1 MIKRTEYLERLI
13 RWRDKQ
19 VIKVITGIRRCGKST
34 LMEQFQDYL
43 TENDV
48 ERNQIISMNL
58 EDYAFEEL
66 LNPKKLHAYVL
77 ERMPKDKKAY
87 VFLDEVQNVP
97 DFQKVV
103 DSLFIRKNIDLYIT
117 GSNAYMLSGE
127 LATFLTG
134 RYIAIEMLPLS
145 FAEFVSWTGDRDNL
159 SRKYTQYL
167 ERSSFPYATEL
178 GDDFKTIDEYLRG
191 IYSTVILKDVVGRL
205 KSVDPMMLESLLRFL
220 FSSIGSR
227 LSIKKIA
234 DTLTSMGRKIDV
246 RTVERY
252 LSAFVDSYILYQAKR
267 YDVKGKQH
275 LKTLEKYYVA
285 DIGLRYMLLG
295 RQHLDT
301 GHVLENVVYLELI
314 RRGYDVFIGKVD
326 DMEVDFVAENSDGMV
341 YFQIAATVR
350 DKTTLEREL
359 RALRKINDNYP
370 KYLLTLDDDPD
381 ADFNGIRKKNALDW
395 LLERTPISMLS

>member
-1 MIKRTEYLERLI
+1 MMIKRTEYLERLI
-13 RWRDKQ
+13 SWRDKQ
-19 VIKVITGIRRCGKST
+19 IIKVITGIRRCGKST

-43 TENDV
+43 V
-48 ERNQIISMNL
+48 EDGIERDQIIAVNL
-58 EDYAFEEL
+58 EDYAFDEL
-66 LNPKKLHAYVL
+66 LDPKKLHAYVL
-77 ERMPKDKKAY
+77 DRIPEGKKAY

-97 DFQKVV
+97 DFQRVV
-103 DSLFIRKNIDLYIT
+103 DSLFIRKNVDLYIT

-127 LATFLTG
+127 LATLLTG
-134 RYIAIEMLPLS
+134 RYVTIEMLPLS
-145 FAEFVSWTGDRDNL
+145 FAEYVSWTGDRTDL
-159 SRKYTQYL
+159 SRKYAQYL

-178 GDDFKTIDEYLRG
+178 SGDLKAIDEYLRG
-191 IYSTVILKDVVGRL
+191 IYSTVVLKDVIGRL
-205 KSVDPMMLESLLRFL
+205 KSADPMMLESLLRFV

-227 LSIKKIA
+227 LSTKKIA

-252 LSAFVDSYILYQAKR
+252 LSAFMDSFILYQAKR

-295 RQHLDT
+295 RKQLDA
-301 GHVLENVVYLELI
+301 GHILENVVYLELI
-314 RRGYDVFIGKVD
+314 RRGYDVYVGKVD
-326 DMEVDFVAENSDGMV
+326 DTEVDFVAENSDGTV
-341 YFQIAATVR
+341 YFQVALTVR
-350 DKTTLEREL
+350 DESTLEREL
-359 RALRKINDNYP
+359 RPLKKINDNYP

-395 LLERTPISMLS
+395 LLE

>member
-13 RWRDKQ
+13 RWQDKQ
-19 VIKVITGIRRCGKST
+19 IIKVITGIRRCGKST

-43 TENDV
+43 VKNGV
-48 ERNQIISMNL
+48 ERDQIIAVNL
-58 EDYAFEEL
+58 EDYAFDEL
-66 LNPKKLHAYVL
+66 LDPKKLHAYVL
-77 ERMPKDKKAY
+77 ERIPEGKKAY

-97 DFQKVV
+97 DFQRVV
-103 DSLFIRKNIDLYIT
+103 DSLFIRKNVDLYIT

-127 LATFLTG
+127 LATLLTG
-134 RYIAIEMLPLS
+134 RYVTIEMLPLS
-145 FAEFVSWTGDRDNL
+145 FAEYVSWTGDRNDL
-159 SRKYTQYL
+159 SRKYMQYL

-178 GDDFKTIDEYLRG
+178 DGDLKAIDEYLRG
-191 IYSTVILKDVVGRL
+191 IYSTVVLKDVVGRL
-205 KSVDPMMLESLLRFL
+205 KSADPMMLESLLRFV

-227 LSIKKIA
+227 LSTKKIA

-252 LSAFVDSYILYQAKR
+252 LSAFMDSFILYQAKR

-295 RQHLDT
+295 RKHLDT
-301 GHVLENVVYLELI
+301 GHILENVVYLELI
-314 RRGYDVFIGKVD
+314 RRGYDVYVGKVD
-326 DMEVDFVAENSDGMV
+326 DAEVDFVAENSDGTV
-341 YFQIAATVR
+341 YFQVASTVR
-350 DKTTLEREL
+350 EESTLEREL
-359 RALRKINDNYP
+359 RPLQKINDNYP

-395 LLERTPISMLS
+395 LLE